1 MRGWGGGRR
10 LTLAAPLTSPA
21 ALLYSYAFPCLGGR
35 VQRQQSDATDK
46 GANGMAAELQ
56 STRYDVAD
64 VSAAVDY
71 YFDKGWTDGLPVV
84 PPTENAIWGMLETA
98 GLEPQAEITFID
110 NRQVSVTA
118 EKVAING
125 VMAGCRPEYMPVL
138 VAAVEAMGDPLW
150 SYHGPAT
157 STGGSAVF
165 AVVNGPIAQELGLN
179 HGDNLF
185 GPGWRANASI
195 GRALRLVM
203 RNVIGTLPG
212 RLDRS
217 TLGHS
222 GKYSFCI
229 AENEAES
236 PWPALHVERGFRP
249 QQDAVTIL
257 AALAPQQFYNQL
269 SNTAEGILTT
279 ACAHMRI
286 SAGIRSHPQ
295 YALVLAGEHMQVLA
309 QDGWSKDDVRRFC
322 FERTQTSRA
331 ELKRIHVMAGDVSA
345 ADETAMMPLVPAPE
359 DFLVIAAGSR
369 AGAFSA
375 FIPGWG
381 SKSTS
386 QSVSREIRKRR

>member
-1 MRGWGGGRR
+1 
-10 LTLAAPLTSPA
+10 
-21 ALLYSYAFPCLGGR
+21 
-35 VQRQQSDATDK
+35 
-46 GANGMAAELQ
+46 MAAALQ

-64 VSAAVDY
+64 MSAAVDF

-84 PPTENAIWGMLETA
+84 PPTENAIWGMLESA

-165 AVVNGPIAQELGLN
+165 TVVNGPVAEELGLN

-203 RNVIGTLPG
+203 RNVIGTFPG

-222 GKYSFCI
+222 GKYGFCI

-236 PWPALHVERGFRP
+236 PWPALHVDRGFRP
-249 QQDAVTIL
+249 DQDVVTIL

-295 YALVLAGEHMQVLA
+295 YVLVLAGEHMQVLA

-322 FERTQTSRA
+322 FEHTRTSHA
-331 ELKRIHVMAGDVSA
+331 ELKRIHVMAGEISA
-345 ADETAMMPLVPAPE
+345 ADETTMMPLVPTPE

-386 QSVSREIRKRR
+386 QSVSREIRRP